1 MRKGIV
7 LAGGRGTRLFP
18 VTQVI
23 SKQLL
28 PVFDKPMI
36 YYPLSILMLAG
47 IQEVLIISTPEDTPL
62 YKSLLGNGD
71 QWGMAIKYKVQPT
84 PGGLAQALILGED
97 FIENN
102 ASALILGDNIFYG
115 SNLKKRLLQ
124 ASEQKNGSTIFA
136 YQVSNPTR
144 YGVVEFNLNQEAI
157 SIEEKPLL
165 PKSKYAVTGLYFY
178 DKNAVNYAKILE
190 PSSRGELE
198 ITDLNRLYL
207 TNQALRVEVL
217 DRGYTWL
224 DTGTHESLL
233 EASLFI
239 SSIQKRQGK
248 IISSPEEIAYRNG
261 WISRD
266 DVVALGKKLSAS
278 PYGAYLINMDIN
290 T

>member
-136 YQVSNPTR
+136 YQVSDPTR

-178 DKNAVNYAKILE
+178 DENAVNYAKILE

-266 DVVALGKKLSAS
+266 DLVALGKKLSAS

>member
-36 YYPLSILMLAG
+36 YYPLSILMLSG

-62 YKSLLGNGD
+62 YKSLLGNGN

-102 ASALILGDNIFYG
+102 PSALILGDNIFYG

-136 YQVSNPTR
+136 YQVSDPESAR
-144 YGVVEFNLNQEAI
+144 R
-157 SIEEKPLL
+157 P
-165 PKSKYAVTGLYFY
+165 
-178 DKNAVNYAKILE
+178 
-190 PSSRGELE
+190 RRRCC
-198 ITDLNRLYL
+198 RLADPHP
-207 TNQALRVEVL
+207 Q
-217 DRGYTWL
+217 
-224 DTGTHESLL
+224 
-233 EASLFI
+233 
-239 SSIQKRQGK
+239 
-248 IISSPEEIAYRNG
+248 
-261 WISRD
+261 
-266 DVVALGKKLSAS
+266 
-278 PYGAYLINMDIN
+278 
-290 T
+290 

>member
-136 YQVSNPTR
+136 YQVSDPTR

-178 DKNAVNYAKILE
+178 DENAVNYAKILE